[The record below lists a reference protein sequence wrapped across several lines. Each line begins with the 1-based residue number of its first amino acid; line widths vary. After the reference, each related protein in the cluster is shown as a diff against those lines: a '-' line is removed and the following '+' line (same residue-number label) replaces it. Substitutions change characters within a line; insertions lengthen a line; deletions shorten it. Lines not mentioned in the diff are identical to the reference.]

1 MPPKKEEPVKK
12 PLLGRPGNNLKMGIV
27 GLPNVGKSTTF
38 NVMSRLSVLAANYP
52 FCTIEPNIAKVNVP
66 DPRFDNLC
74 KIFKPKSEVPANLTI
89 IDIAGLVKGASEGEG
104 LGNAFLSH
112 IQGVDGIYQV
122 VRVFEDEEVT
132 HVEGDVEPIRDLEI
146 IGSELCK
153 KDLAMLIK
161 SMADIEKVIA
171 RMNDKKAKEEKETLD
186 KAKALL
192 EEGKWIRNG
201 DWTVKDIEIL
211 NAHLFLTA
219 KPVCYLVNLSEADFK
234 RKGNKW
240 LAKLQEWIT
249 KNNPGPIIPFSA
261 EYEKNQV
268 EKAEAAKEK
277 GEESK
282 EESKE
287 AAGIPS
293 MLNKIIRTGYKCL
306 DLVYFFTAGEDEV
319 RCWTIREGTK
329 APGAAGVIHTDFEKG
344 FICADVMAY
353 DDFIECG
360 ASEVETKAKGKL
372 RQQGKEYVVKDG
384 DICHFK
390 FNVSQDKKKDKA

>member
-38 NVMSRLSVLAANYP
+38 NVLSKLNVMAENYP
-52 FCTIEPNIAKVNVP
+52 FCTIDPNLAKVNVP

-74 KIFKPKSEVPANLTI
+74 KIWKPKSQIPANLTI

-112 IQGVDGIYQV
+112 IQGVDGLYQV
-122 VRVFEDEEVT
+122 IRVFEDPEVT
-132 HVEGDVEPIRDLEI
+132 HVEGEVEPVRDLEI
-146 IGSELCK
+146 ISSELCK
-153 KDLAMLIK
+153 KDLQMLEK
-161 SMADIEKVIA
+161 KLEDLVKVIG
-171 RMNDKKAKEEKETLD
+171 RTNDKRSKEEKETLD
-186 KAKALL
+186 KVKVLL
-192 EEGKWIRNG
+192 EQGLWVRSG
-201 DWTVKDIEIL
+201 DWSLKDIEVL

-219 KPVCYLVNLSEADFK
+219 KPSVYLVNMSIADFK

-240 LAKLQEWIT
+240 LPKVKEYVD
-249 KNNPGPIIPFSA
+249 KNGGGPIIPYSA
-261 EYEKNQV
+261 EFEKQIL
-268 EKAEAAKEK
+268 EQAQEAKEK

-282 EESKE
+282 EEPKE
-287 AAGIPS
+287 TAASIS

-329 APGAAGVIHTDFEKG
+329 APQAAGVIHTDFEKG
-344 FICADVMAY
+344 FICAEVMKY

-360 ASEVETKAKGKL
+360 QSEVEVKAKGKL
-372 RQQGKEYVVKDG
+372 RQQGKESIILDG
-384 DICHFK
+384 DICFFK
-390 FNVSQDKKKDKA
+390 FNAPQSKK